1 MTVFGLMHGG
11 YQTRYVAP
19 AYPALAVL
27 AGAAMAQLSQPG
39 LIGAAALLGYG
50 LLGAAEYAIFL
61 TPRYADLTTPIA
73 AQFLHL
79 FR

>member
-1 MTVFGLMHGG
+1 M
-11 YQTRYVAP
+11 
-19 AYPALAVL
+19 L